1 MKLTSLFLLLLGSLT
16 AFAQQEPADKTLS
29 PYFMVKGAAKGVDA
43 MPLKSTSAKV
53 NIAGV
58 IADVAVTQTYVNTGA
73 QTLECVY
80 VFPGSTQAAVYGL
93 SMRIGSRTIKAKI
106 AERGKARAQY
116 EQAKQEGKRASLL
129 EQQRPNV
136 FQMNV
141 ANITPGDTIEVE
153 LRYTEL
159 LVPENGDYQFVYPTV
174 VGPRY
179 TNGKS
184 GNNQGFTAQPTQRK
198 GEAPLYAFDLSVHLA
213 AGMPVLDV
221 QSPSHRIDV
230 DYKSDANA
238 DVRLHQTETKGGN
251 RDFILKYS
259 LRGAQVD
266 AGLLL

>member
-43 MPLKSTSAKV
+43 LPLKNTSAKV

-230 DYKSDANA
+230 DYKSDADA